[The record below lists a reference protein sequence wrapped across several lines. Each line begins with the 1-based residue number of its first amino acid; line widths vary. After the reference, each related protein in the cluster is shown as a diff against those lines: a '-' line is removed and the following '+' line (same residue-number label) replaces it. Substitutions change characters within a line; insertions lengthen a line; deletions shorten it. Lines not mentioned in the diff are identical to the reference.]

1 MSIDL
6 THDVADPMSF
16 RPQSGAARLV
26 RHMLVAAPLALVMLF
41 AITDRAEAQCWECG
55 SEVWKWN
62 GTDWYVSD
70 IPCWDGPNGF
80 ARRCVQEK
88 RWRGRSEGMEVTC
101 RTEGMCREQQ
111 AALRV
116 IPATDL
122 WAWSDSGSVKAPP
135 CGGSPVDAPKQ
146 MHTSIQRVQA
156 APALMSN
163 DWE

>member
-1 MSIDL
+1 MSNGTVL
-6 THDVADPMSF
+6 WNLEHAS
-16 RPQSGAARLV
+16 SGSTRAIARLV
-26 RHMLVAAPLALVMLF
+26 RRMAGAGALVLLMLVAS
-41 AITDRAEAQCWECG
+41 TDRAEAQCWECG

-101 RTEGMCREQQ
+101 RTEGMCRQGQ
-111 AALRV
+111 AALR
-116 IPATDL
+116 IGAAADL
-122 WAWSDSGSVKAPP
+122 WAWSDSGSLKAPP
-135 CGGSPVDAPKQ
+135 CDRSPIDATIE
-146 MHTSIQRVQA
+146 MHTTIRSLEAVSAVI
-156 APALMSN
+156 SN